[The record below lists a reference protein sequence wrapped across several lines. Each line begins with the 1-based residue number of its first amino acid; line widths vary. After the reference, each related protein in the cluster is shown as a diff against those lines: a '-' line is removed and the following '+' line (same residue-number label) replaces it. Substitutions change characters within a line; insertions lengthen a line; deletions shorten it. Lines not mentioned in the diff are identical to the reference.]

1 MAGIA
6 PTDNPPLAFGPT
18 GNDGPFTFTE
28 LDRLS
33 EALTMSSLESDI
45 NFSVFIGDLGADRR
59 GAIAQRH
66 RSFGAKAANTCLI
79 AVSPNER
86 AVEIGVGEIAAKRL
100 DDRACNLAVASMVS
114 SFQGGDLIGGLVNGL
129 RLLSEQAGRPHPA

>member
-1 MAGIA
+1 MATTA
-6 PTDNPPLAFGPT
+6 PAEHPTLAFGPT
-18 GNDGPFTFTE
+18 GNSGPFTFKE

-33 EALTMSSLESDI
+33 EALTMSSHESDI

-59 GAIAQRH
+59 GAVAQRH
-66 RSFGAKAANTCLI
+66 RSFGAKAGNTCLI

-86 AVEIGVGEIAAKRL
+86 ALEIGVGEIAAKRL

-114 SFQGGDLIGGLVNGL
+114 SFQGGDLIGGLVDGL
-129 RLLSEQAGRPHPA
+129 RLLSEQAGRPHQA

>member
-1 MAGIA
+1 MAATA
-6 PTDNPPLAFGPT
+6 PTNHPTLGFGPT
-18 GNDGPFTFTE
+18 GEEGPFSFKE

-33 EALTMSSLESDI
+33 EALTMSSHESDI

-59 GAIAQRH
+59 GAVAQRH
-66 RSFGAKAANTCLI
+66 RSFGPKAANTCLI
-79 AVSPNER
+79 AVSPNEH
-86 AVEIGVGEIAAKRL
+86 AVEIGVGEVAAKRL